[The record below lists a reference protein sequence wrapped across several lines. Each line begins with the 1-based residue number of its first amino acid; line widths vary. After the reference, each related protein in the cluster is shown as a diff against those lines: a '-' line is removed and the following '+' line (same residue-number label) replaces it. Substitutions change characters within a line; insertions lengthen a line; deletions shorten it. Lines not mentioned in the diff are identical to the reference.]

1 MKKLLS
7 EAAIR
12 AKRIF
17 LAIASFFST
26 LWAKVLS
33 TFRKSK
39 NAEAKTTYSL
49 NNKSS
54 AGGAGKHVSA
64 AGGKVLSFFKRLP
77 ALAVKYRLA
86 VSCIMVVIIGAI
98 VIGVALG
105 GKSSKAF
112 KGDQQAVYSSVN
124 PTGTQSPQKTESE
137 TADDPVAATEQPG
150 EIGDTDP
157 AETTTPQ
164 TTHNIYITPV
174 PIVSMRPIDET
185 KDVAKA
191 GEHNDVIPDVQ
202 ERLMILWYMDQDE
215 PTDYFGNITK
225 NALRTFQRRNEL
237 EVTGRLDPAT
247 YELLMSNDAKAY
259 LCMIGDSGQD
269 VVAIKQRLY
278 ELGYIDTKKGGFDEA
293 MEAGVKEFQAA
304 NNLSVDGKVGR
315 NTKEALYNPECV
327 PKAFNI
333 GDSGDNILLYQN
345 RLQKLGYLTTEPDG
359 IYGTDTQMAV
369 RRFQEQNSLIADG
382 YLGPITRDALMSDDA
397 VGNALSYSMHGSD
410 VKNVQQR
417 LYELNYLRAKN
428 INSYYTSLTEKAVKL
443 FQKNN
448 GLTVDG
454 KVGRHTMSVLFSD
467 DAVRASSPVT
477 DGGTGGGGTGGGGT
491 GGGGGGSNP
500 TPKPSDPDPD
510 PDPGEGASER
520 IDRFIRIARSKLGC
534 RYVRGGK
541 GPNVFDC
548 SGFVYWCINKAG
560 ISQGYMTSYMWRSC
574 TRYQRN
580 NNINN
585 VKRGDVIV
593 YYGHVAICSGNWTMI
608 DASQSNG
615 RVVERSFNSNY
626 WHRNFICSFRIF
638 R

>member
-112 KGDQQAVYSSVN
+112 KGDQQAGYLSVN
-124 PTGTQSPQKTESE
+124 PTGAQSPQKTESE
-137 TADDPVAATEQPG
+137 TDDGSGAATEQPG

-174 PIVSMRPIDET
+174 PIVSMRPVDET

-269 VVAIKQRLY
+269 VVAVKQRLY

-454 KVGRHTMSVLFSD
+454 KVGRHTMNVLFSD

-477 DGGTGGGGTGGGGT
+477 DGGTGGGGT

-520 IDRFIRIARSKLGC
+520 IDRFIRIARSKLGS

>member
-26 LWAKVLS
+26 FWAKVLS

-54 AGGAGKHVSA
+54 AGGAGKHVST

-105 GKSSKAF
+105 GKSSKTF
-112 KGDQQAVYSSVN
+112 KGDQQALHPGENSAGV
-124 PTGTQSPQKTESE
+124 TQSPQNTESQI
-137 TADDPVAATEQPG
+137 TDATVVPTEQPG
-150 EIGDTDP
+150 SIGDTDP

-164 TTHNIYITPV
+164 ATHNIYITPV
-174 PIVSMRPIDET
+174 PIVSMRPVDET

-225 NALRTFQRRNEL
+225 NALRIFQRRNEL

-247 YELLMSNDAKAY
+247 YELLMSNDAKSY
-259 LCMIGDSGQD
+259 LCMLGDSGQD

-278 ELGYIDTKKGGFDEA
+278 ELGYIDTEDGGFDEV
-293 MEAGVKEFQAA
+293 MEAGVKEFQVA

-333 GDSGDNILLYQN
+333 GDSGDKILLYQN

-397 VGNALSYSMHGSD
+397 IGNALSYSMHGSD

-417 LYELNYLRAKN
+417 LYELNYIRAKD

-454 KVGRHTMSVLFSD
+454 KVGRHTMNVLFSD

-477 DGGTGGGGTGGGGT
+477 DGGSGGGT

-510 PDPGEGASER
+510 PDPGEGANAR

-548 SGFVYWCINKAG
+548 SGFVYWCINQAG

-593 YYGHVAICSGNWTMI
+593 YYGHVAICSGKWTMI

-615 RVVERSFNSNY
+615 RIVERSFNSNY
-626 WHRNFICSFRIF
+626 WYRNFICSFRIF

>member
-112 KGDQQAVYSSVN
+112 KGDQQAGYSSVN
-124 PTGTQSPQKTESE
+124 PTGAQSPQKTESE
-137 TADDPVAATEQPG
+137 TDDGSGAATEQPG

-174 PIVSMRPIDET
+174 PIVSMRPVDET

-269 VVAIKQRLY
+269 VVAVKQRLY
-278 ELGYIDTKKGGFDEA
+278 ELGYVDTKKGGFDEA

-382 YLGPITRDALMSDDA
+382 YLGPITRDTLMSDDA

-454 KVGRHTMSVLFSD
+454 KVGRHTMNVLFSD

-477 DGGTGGGGTGGGGT
+477 DGGTGGGGTG

-520 IDRFIRIARSKLGC
+520 IDRFIRIARSKLGS

>member
-105 GKSSKAF
+105 GKSSKTF
-112 KGDQQAVYSSVN
+112 KGDQQALHSSDN
-124 PTGTQSPQKTESE
+124 PAAVTQSPQNTEPGS
-137 TADDPVAATEQPG
+137 TDDPGAAMEQP
-150 EIGDTDP
+150 GDTDP

-164 TTHNIYITPV
+164 ATHNIYITPV
-174 PIVSMRPIDET
+174 PIVSMRPVDET
-185 KDVAKA
+185 RDVAKA

-225 NALRTFQRRNEL
+225 NALRVFQRRNEL

-269 VVAIKQRLY
+269 VVAVKQRLY
-278 ELGYIDTKKGGFDEA
+278 ELGYVDTEDGGFDEA

-304 NNLSVDGKVGR
+304 NDLSVDGKVGR

-382 YLGPITRDALMSDDA
+382 YLGPITRDTLMSDDA

-454 KVGRHTMSVLFSD
+454 KVGRHTMNVLFSD

-477 DGGTGGGGTGGGGT
+477 DGGTGGGG

-520 IDRFIRIARSKLGC
+520 IDRFIRIARSKLGS

>member
-7 EAAIR
+7 DAAVR
-12 AKRIF
+12 AKHIF
-17 LAIASFFST
+17 IAIAAFFSA

-33 TFRKSK
+33 IFRKDES
-39 NAEAKTTYSL
+39 AEAKKATYS
-49 NNKSS
+49 NSDENA
-54 AGGAGKHVSA
+54 AGRFKRRIRE
-64 AGGKVLSFFKRLP
+64 AGGKALSFIKQLP
-77 ALAVKYRLA
+77 RLAVKYRFA
-86 VSCIMVVIIGAI
+86 VSCVMVVVLGAI
-98 VIGVALG
+98 VLGVALG
-105 GKSSKAF
+105 GKSSKNF
-112 KGDQQAVYSSVN
+112 DGKQHTLNNGDS
-124 PTGTQSPQKTESE
+124 
-137 TADDPVAATEQPG
+137 VAAITEAPATDNAATTSAPSTTEDPTAG
-150 EIGDTDP
+150 EANPVT
-157 AETTTPQ
+157 ETPQ
-164 TTHNIYITPV
+164 VTRDIYITPV
-174 PIVSMRPIDET
+174 PIVSIRPIDDE
-185 KDVAKA
+185 KDVASA
-191 GEHNDVIPDVQ
+191 GEHNDVIPEVQ

-225 NALRTFQRRNEL
+225 NALRSFQRRNDL
-237 EVTGRLDPAT
+237 EITGRLDPKT
-247 YELLMSNDAKAY
+247 YELLMSDDARAY
-259 LCMIGDSGQD
+259 LCAIGDSGRD
-269 VVAIKQRLY
+269 VVEIKQRLY
-278 ELGYIDTKKGGFDEA
+278 ELGYIDTAEGSFDEA

-304 NNLSVDGKVGR
+304 NSLSVDGKVGR

-333 GDSGDNILLYQN
+333 GDSGDKILTYQK
-345 RLQKLGYLTTEPDG
+345 RLKKLGYLTTEPDG

-417 LYELNYLRAKN
+417 LYELNYIRAKD

-454 KVGRHTMSVLFSD
+454 KVGRNTMNVLFSD

-477 DGGTGGGGTGGGGT
+477 DGGNNGGGT

-510 PDPGEGASER
+510 PDPGEGASAR

-548 SGFVYWCINKAG
+548 SGLVYWCINQAG

-615 RVVERSFNSNY
+615 RVVERSFSSNY

>member
-105 GKSSKAF
+105 GKSSKTF
-112 KGDQQAVYSSVN
+112 KGDQQALHSSDN
-124 PTGTQSPQKTESE
+124 PAAVTQS
-137 TADDPVAATEQPG
+137 
-150 EIGDTDP
+150 
-157 AETTTPQ
+157 
-164 TTHNIYITPV
+164 THNIYITPV
-174 PIVSMRPIDET
+174 PIISMRPVDET

-225 NALRTFQRRNEL
+225 NALRVFQRRNEL

-269 VVAIKQRLY
+269 VVAVKQRLY
-278 ELGYIDTKKGGFDEA
+278 ELGYVDTEDGGFDEA

-382 YLGPITRDALMSDDA
+382 YLGPITRDTLMSDDA

-454 KVGRHTMSVLFSD
+454 KVGRHTMNVLFSD

-477 DGGTGGGGTGGGGT
+477 DGGTGGG

-593 YYGHVAICSGNWTMI
+593 YYGHVAICSGKWTMI

-615 RVVERSFNSNY
+615 RIVERSFNSNY

>member
-86 VSCIMVVIIGAI
+86 VSCIMVVIIGTI

-112 KGDQQAVYSSVN
+112 KGDQQAVYPSVN
-124 PTGTQSPQKTESE
+124 PTGAQSPQKTESE
-137 TADDPVAATEQPG
+137 TDDGSGAATEQPG

-174 PIVSMRPIDET
+174 PIVSMRPVDET

-454 KVGRHTMSVLFSD
+454 KVGRHTMNVLFSD

-477 DGGTGGGGTGGGGT
+477 DGGTGGGGTG

-520 IDRFIRIARSKLGC
+520 IDRFIRIARSKLGS

>member
-112 KGDQQAVYSSVN
+112 KGDQQAGYSSVN
-124 PTGTQSPQKTESE
+124 PTGAQSPQKTESE
-137 TADDPVAATEQPG
+137 TDDGSGAATEQPG

-174 PIVSMRPIDET
+174 PIVSMRPVDET

-269 VVAIKQRLY
+269 VVAVKQRLY

-454 KVGRHTMSVLFSD
+454 KVGRHTMNVLFSD

-477 DGGTGGGGTGGGGT
+477 DGGTGGGGTG

-520 IDRFIRIARSKLGC
+520 IDRFIRIARSKLGS

>member
-112 KGDQQAVYSSVN
+112 KGDQQAGYSNVN
-124 PTGTQSPQKTESE
+124 PTGAQSPQKTESE
-137 TADDPVAATEQPG
+137 TDDGSGAATEQPG

-174 PIVSMRPIDET
+174 PIVSMRPVDET

-269 VVAIKQRLY
+269 VVAVKQRLY
-278 ELGYIDTKKGGFDEA
+278 ELGYVDTEDGGFDEA

-454 KVGRHTMSVLFSD
+454 KVGRHTMNVLFSD

-477 DGGTGGGGTGGGGT
+477 DGGTGGGGT

-520 IDRFIRIARSKLGC
+520 IDRFIRIARSKLGS

>member
-174 PIVSMRPIDET
+174 PIVSMRPVDET

-454 KVGRHTMSVLFSD
+454 KVGRHTMNVLFSD

-477 DGGTGGGGTGGGGT
+477 DGGTGGGG
-491 GGGGGGSNP
+491 GGSNP
-500 TPKPSDPDPD
+500 TPKPSDPDPDPD

-520 IDRFIRIARSKLGC
+520 IDRFIRIARSKLGS

>member
-105 GKSSKAF
+105 GKSSKTF
-112 KGDQQAVYSSVN
+112 KGDQQALHSSDN
-124 PTGTQSPQKTESE
+124 PAAVTQSPQNTEPGS
-137 TADDPVAATEQPG
+137 TDDPGAAMEQP
-150 EIGDTDP
+150 GDTDP

-164 TTHNIYITPV
+164 ATHNIYITPV
-174 PIVSMRPIDET
+174 PIVSMRPVDET

-269 VVAIKQRLY
+269 VVAVKQRLY
-278 ELGYIDTKKGGFDEA
+278 ELGYVDTEDGGFDEA

-382 YLGPITRDALMSDDA
+382 YLGPITRDTLMSDDA

-454 KVGRHTMSVLFSD
+454 KVGRHTMNVLFSD

-477 DGGTGGGGTGGGGT
+477 DGGTGGG

-548 SGFVYWCINKAG
+548 SGFVSYCLTGRYCRLGTTGTFMGWTRVSDPQPGDVVVNSYHTGIYIGNGQMIHASDYKTGVIISSVAAG
-560 ISQGYMTSYMWRSC
+560 M
-574 TRYQRN
+574 N
-580 NNINN
+580 NN
-585 VKRGDVIV
+585 
-593 YYGHVAICSGNWTMI
+593 Y
-608 DASQSNG
+608 
-615 RVVERSFNSNY
+615 
-626 WHRNFICSFRIF
+626 IF
-638 R
+638 VRY

>member
-112 KGDQQAVYSSVN
+112 KGDQQAGYSSAN
-124 PTGTQSPQKTESE
+124 PTGAQSPQKTESE
-137 TADDPVAATEQPG
+137 TDDGSGAATEQPG

-174 PIVSMRPIDET
+174 PIVSMRPVDET

-269 VVAIKQRLY
+269 VVAVKQRLY

-454 KVGRHTMSVLFSD
+454 KVGRHTMNVLFSD

-477 DGGTGGGGTGGGGT
+477 DGGTGGGGTG

-520 IDRFIRIARSKLGC
+520 IDRFIRIARSKLGS

>member
-1 MKKLLS
+1 M
-7 EAAIR
+7 
-12 AKRIF
+12 
-17 LAIASFFST
+17 
-26 LWAKVLS
+26 
-33 TFRKSK
+33 
-39 NAEAKTTYSL
+39 
-49 NNKSS
+49 
-54 AGGAGKHVSA
+54 
-64 AGGKVLSFFKRLP
+64 
-77 ALAVKYRLA
+77 
-86 VSCIMVVIIGAI
+86 
-98 VIGVALG
+98 
-105 GKSSKAF
+105 
-112 KGDQQAVYSSVN
+112 
-124 PTGTQSPQKTESE
+124 
-137 TADDPVAATEQPG
+137 EQP
-150 EIGDTDP
+150 GDTDP
-157 AETTTPQ
+157 TETTTPQ
-164 TTHNIYITPV
+164 ATHNIYITPV
-174 PIVSMRPIDET
+174 PIISMRPVDET

-225 NALRTFQRRNEL
+225 NALRVFQRRNEL

-269 VVAIKQRLY
+269 VVAVKQRLY
-278 ELGYIDTKKGGFDEA
+278 ELGYVDTEDGGFDEA

-382 YLGPITRDALMSDDA
+382 YLGPITRDTLMSDDA

-428 INSYYTSLTEKAVKL
+428 INSYYTSITEKAVKL

-454 KVGRHTMSVLFSD
+454 KVGRHTMNVLFSD

-477 DGGTGGGGTGGGGT
+477 DGGTGGG

-520 IDRFIRIARSKLGC
+520 IDMFIRIARSKLGC

-593 YYGHVAICSGNWTMI
+593 YYGHVAICSGKWTMI

-615 RVVERSFNSNY
+615 RIVERSFNSNY

>member
-112 KGDQQAVYSSVN
+112 KGDQQAVYPSVN
-124 PTGTQSPQKTESE
+124 PTGAQSPQKTESE
-137 TADDPVAATEQPG
+137 TDDGSGAATEQPG

-174 PIVSMRPIDET
+174 PIVSMRPVDET

-269 VVAIKQRLY
+269 VVAVKQRLY

-454 KVGRHTMSVLFSD
+454 KVGRHTMNVLFSD

-477 DGGTGGGGTGGGGT
+477 DGGTGGGGTG

-520 IDRFIRIARSKLGC
+520 IDRFIRIARSKLGS

>member
-112 KGDQQAVYSSVN
+112 KGDQQAGYSSVN
-124 PTGTQSPQKTESE
+124 PTGAQSPQKTESE
-137 TADDPVAATEQPG
+137 TDDGSGAATEQPG

-174 PIVSMRPIDET
+174 PIISMRPVDET

-269 VVAIKQRLY
+269 VVAVKQRLY

-454 KVGRHTMSVLFSD
+454 KVGRHTMNVLFSD

-477 DGGTGGGGTGGGGT
+477 DGGTGGGGT

-520 IDRFIRIARSKLGC
+520 IDRFIRIARSKLGS

>member
-1 MKKLLS
+1 
-7 EAAIR
+7 
-12 AKRIF
+12 
-17 LAIASFFST
+17 
-26 LWAKVLS
+26 
-33 TFRKSK
+33 
-39 NAEAKTTYSL
+39 
-49 NNKSS
+49 
-54 AGGAGKHVSA
+54 
-64 AGGKVLSFFKRLP
+64 
-77 ALAVKYRLA
+77 
-86 VSCIMVVIIGAI
+86 
-98 VIGVALG
+98 
-105 GKSSKAF
+105 
-112 KGDQQAVYSSVN
+112 
-124 PTGTQSPQKTESE
+124 
-137 TADDPVAATEQPG
+137 
-150 EIGDTDP
+150 
-157 AETTTPQ
+157 
-164 TTHNIYITPV
+164 
-174 PIVSMRPIDET
+174 
-185 KDVAKA
+185 
-191 GEHNDVIPDVQ
+191 
-202 ERLMILWYMDQDE
+202 
-215 PTDYFGNITK
+215 
-225 NALRTFQRRNEL
+225 
-237 EVTGRLDPAT
+237 
-247 YELLMSNDAKAY
+247 
-259 LCMIGDSGQD
+259 
-269 VVAIKQRLY
+269 
-278 ELGYIDTKKGGFDEA
+278 
-293 MEAGVKEFQAA
+293 
-304 NNLSVDGKVGR
+304 
-315 NTKEALYNPECV
+315 
-327 PKAFNI
+327 
-333 GDSGDNILLYQN
+333 
-345 RLQKLGYLTTEPDG
+345 
-359 IYGTDTQMAV
+359 MAV

-382 YLGPITRDALMSDDA
+382 YLGPITRDTLMSDDA

-410 VKNVQQR
+410 VKNVQQS

-428 INSYYTSLTEKAVKL
+428 INSVYTSLTEKAVKL

-454 KVGRHTMSVLFSD
+454 KVGRHTMNVLFSD

-477 DGGTGGGGTGGGGT
+477 DGGTGG

-593 YYGHVAICSGNWTMI
+593 YYGHVAICSGKWTMI

-615 RVVERSFNSNY
+615 RIVERSFNSNY

>member
-1 MKKLLS
+1 
-7 EAAIR
+7 
-12 AKRIF
+12 
-17 LAIASFFST
+17 
-26 LWAKVLS
+26 
-33 TFRKSK
+33 
-39 NAEAKTTYSL
+39 
-49 NNKSS
+49 
-54 AGGAGKHVSA
+54 
-64 AGGKVLSFFKRLP
+64 
-77 ALAVKYRLA
+77 
-86 VSCIMVVIIGAI
+86 
-98 VIGVALG
+98 
-105 GKSSKAF
+105 
-112 KGDQQAVYSSVN
+112 
-124 PTGTQSPQKTESE
+124 
-137 TADDPVAATEQPG
+137 
-150 EIGDTDP
+150 
-157 AETTTPQ
+157 
-164 TTHNIYITPV
+164 
-174 PIVSMRPIDET
+174 MR
-185 KDVAKA
+185 V
-191 GEHNDVIPDVQ
+191 
-202 ERLMILWYMDQDE
+202 
-215 PTDYFGNITK
+215 
-225 NALRTFQRRNEL
+225 FQRRNEL

-269 VVAIKQRLY
+269 VVAVKQRLY

-382 YLGPITRDALMSDDA
+382 YLGPITRDTLMSDDA

-454 KVGRHTMSVLFSD
+454 KVGRHTMNVLFSD

-477 DGGTGGGGTGGGGT
+477 DGGTGGGGTG

-520 IDRFIRIARSKLGC
+520 IDRFIRIARSKLGS

>member
-112 KGDQQAVYSSVN
+112 KGDQQAGYLSVN
-124 PTGTQSPQKTESE
+124 PTGAQSPQKTESE
-137 TADDPVAATEQPG
+137 TDDGSGAATEQPG

-174 PIVSMRPIDET
+174 PIVSMRPVDET

-269 VVAIKQRLY
+269 VVAVKQRLY

-454 KVGRHTMSVLFSD
+454 KVGRHTMNVLFSD

-477 DGGTGGGGTGGGGT
+477 DGGTGGGGTG

-520 IDRFIRIARSKLGC
+520 IDRFIRIARSKLGS

>member
-54 AGGAGKHVSA
+54 AGGAGKHVST

-98 VIGVALG
+98 VIGVVLG
-105 GKSSKAF
+105 GKSSKTF
-112 KGDQQAVYSSVN
+112 KGDQQALHPGENSAGV
-124 PTGTQSPQKTESE
+124 TQSPQNTESQI
-137 TADDPVAATEQPG
+137 TDATVVPTEQPG
-150 EIGDTDP
+150 SIGDTDP

-164 TTHNIYITPV
+164 ATHNIYITPV
-174 PIVSMRPIDET
+174 PIVSMRPVDET

-225 NALRTFQRRNEL
+225 NALRIFQRRNEL

-247 YELLMSNDAKAY
+247 YELLMSNDAKSY
-259 LCMIGDSGQD
+259 LCMLGDSGQD

-278 ELGYIDTKKGGFDEA
+278 ELGYIDTEDGGFDEV
-293 MEAGVKEFQAA
+293 MEAGVKEFQVA

-333 GDSGDNILLYQN
+333 GDSGDKILLYQN

-397 VGNALSYSMHGSD
+397 IGNALSYSMHGSD

-417 LYELNYLRAKN
+417 LYELNYIRAKD

-454 KVGRHTMSVLFSD
+454 KVGRHTMNVLFSD

-477 DGGTGGGGTGGGGT
+477 DGGSGGGT

-510 PDPGEGASER
+510 PDPGEGANAR

-548 SGFVYWCINKAG
+548 SGFVYWCINQAG

-593 YYGHVAICSGNWTMI
+593 YYGHVAICSGKWTMI

-615 RVVERSFNSNY
+615 RIVERSFNSNY
-626 WHRNFICSFRIF
+626 WYRNFICSFRIF

>member
-112 KGDQQAVYSSVN
+112 KGDQPAVYSSVN
-124 PTGTQSPQKTESE
+124 PTGTQSPQK

-174 PIVSMRPIDET
+174 PIVSMRPVDET

-269 VVAIKQRLY
+269 VVAVKQRLY

-293 MEAGVKEFQAA
+293 MEVGVKEFQAA

-382 YLGPITRDALMSDDA
+382 YLGPITRDTLMSDDA

-454 KVGRHTMSVLFSD
+454 KVGRHTMNVLFSD

-477 DGGTGGGGTGGGGT
+477 DGGTGGGGTGG

-520 IDRFIRIARSKLGC
+520 IDRFIRIARSKLGS

>member
-105 GKSSKAF
+105 GKSSKTF
-112 KGDQQAVYSSVN
+112 KGDQQALHSSDN
-124 PTGTQSPQKTESE
+124 PAAVTQSPQNTEPGS
-137 TADDPVAATEQPG
+137 TDDPGAATEQPG
-150 EIGDTDP
+150 ETDP

-174 PIVSMRPIDET
+174 PIVSMRPVDET

-269 VVAIKQRLY
+269 VVAVKQRLY
-278 ELGYIDTKKGGFDEA
+278 ELGYVDTEDGGFDEA

-382 YLGPITRDALMSDDA
+382 YLGPITRDTLMSDDA

-454 KVGRHTMSVLFSD
+454 KVGRHTMNVLFSD

-477 DGGTGGGGTGGGGT
+477 DGGTGGG

-585 VKRGDVIV
+585 VKR
-593 YYGHVAICSGNWTMI
+593 TMI

-615 RVVERSFNSNY
+615 RIVERSFNSNY

>member
-105 GKSSKAF
+105 GKSSKTF
-112 KGDQQAVYSSVN
+112 KGDQQALHSGDN
-124 PTGTQSPQKTESE
+124 PAAVTQSPQNTEPGS
-137 TADDPVAATEQPG
+137 TDDPGAATEQP
-150 EIGDTDP
+150 GDTDP

-164 TTHNIYITPV
+164 ATHNIYITPV
-174 PIVSMRPIDET
+174 PIISMRPVDET

-225 NALRTFQRRNEL
+225 NALRVFQRRNEL

-269 VVAIKQRLY
+269 VVAVKQRLY
-278 ELGYIDTKKGGFDEA
+278 ELGYVDTEDGGFDEA
-293 MEAGVKEFQAA
+293 MEAGVK
-304 NNLSVDGKVGR
+304 
-315 NTKEALYNPECV
+315 
-327 PKAFNI
+327 
-333 GDSGDNILLYQN
+333 
-345 RLQKLGYLTTEPDG
+345 
-359 IYGTDTQMAV
+359 
-369 RRFQEQNSLIADG
+369 
-382 YLGPITRDALMSDDA
+382 
-397 VGNALSYSMHGSD
+397 
-410 VKNVQQR
+410 
-417 LYELNYLRAKN
+417 
-428 INSYYTSLTEKAVKL
+428 
-443 FQKNN
+443 
-448 GLTVDG
+448 
-454 KVGRHTMSVLFSD
+454 
-467 DAVRASSPVT
+467 
-477 DGGTGGGGTGGGGT
+477 
-491 GGGGGGSNP
+491 
-500 TPKPSDPDPD
+500 
-510 PDPGEGASER
+510 
-520 IDRFIRIARSKLGC
+520 
-534 RYVRGGK
+534 
-541 GPNVFDC
+541 
-548 SGFVYWCINKAG
+548 
-560 ISQGYMTSYMWRSC
+560 
-574 TRYQRN
+574 
-580 NNINN
+580 
-585 VKRGDVIV
+585 
-593 YYGHVAICSGNWTMI
+593 
-608 DASQSNG
+608 
-615 RVVERSFNSNY
+615 
-626 WHRNFICSFRIF
+626 
-638 R
+638 